1 MNHLRII
8 PAPKIDGE
16 IAVPGDKSISH
27 RSVIFGSLAS
37 GPTRV
42 TGFLPGEDCMC
53 TLRALQ
59 AMGAQIEVIDET
71 TLLIEGIQGKFKEP
85 YEALDCGNSGT
96 GMRLL
101 AGLLAGQP
109 FKSKLF
115 GDASL
120 SRRPMKRI
128 MDPLGL
134 MGAKIKAEGEKN
146 TPPLSIE
153 GTQLAGIDYKS
164 PVASAQV
171 KSCTLI
177 AGLLAQGVTRVTEPI
192 QSRDHT
198 EKLLAHFY
206 AAPQVDGLTVTVRG
220 GTKLHGN
227 DLQVPGDFSSAAFWL
242 VAAAATPGSR
252 LVIRNVGLN
261 PTRTG
266 LLNVLI
272 RMGAQIREHVEAPSA
287 EPYGTLEVIGTKL
300 HGVEIGG
307 SEIPNI
313 IDEIP
318 IISVAAALA
327 EGQTIIRD
335 AHELRVKESDRIK
348 SMATNLREFG
358 VPVVEQ
364 PDGMIVEG
372 GYPIKHARVESF
384 GDHRIAMA
392 CAILAL
398 SADHPSRID
407 DTDCIATSYPGFFRD
422 LEYLTQKYAQSL
434 PERTWHALK
443 RKISPPKP
451 PVRPEEG
458 TSPNHVIAIDGPAA
472 SGKSTVARELAKRLG
487 FAYVN
492 TGTLYRAVTWK
503 LLDEKVDLSRP
514 NLVAERLKTLQIEC
528 RIEADA
534 LAIRLDGVDPLP
546 HLRDEAINQSVS
558 PVAAI
563 PAVRQALLEKQ
574 RDLLESGPLVVE
586 GRDIGTVV
594 FPQTPFKFFIDA
606 DPEVR
611 AQRRAAQGEADAVAS
626 RDAQDAAR
634 KTAPLAKAKDAVT
647 VDTSS
652 LTVEQVIERVLGFL
666 EGKGLFE
673 NAENAEASA
682 SPSK

>member
-8 PAPKIDGE
+8 PSPKIDGE
-16 IAVPGDKSISH
+16 ITVPGDKSISH
-27 RSVIFGSLAS
+27 RAVIFASLAH

-42 TGFLPGEDCMC
+42 TGFLPGEDCLC

-59 AMGAQIEVIDET
+59 AMGAQIEIIDET
-71 TLLIEGIQGKFKEP
+71 TLLIEGIKGAFKAPWEP
-85 YEALDCGNSGT
+85 LDCGNSGT

-109 FKSKLF
+109 FASKLF

-128 MDPLGL
+128 IDPLTK
-134 MGAKIKAEGEKN
+134 MGAKITATGDKH
-146 TPPLSIE
+146 TPPLAIE
-153 GTQLAGIDYKS
+153 GTPLTGIDYKS

-171 KSCTLI
+171 KSCVLI
-177 AGLLAQGVTRVTEPI
+177 AGLLAQGTTRVTDPI

-198 EKLLAHFY
+198 ERLLAHFY
-206 AAPQVDGLTVTVRG
+206 APAQVEGLTVTVRG
-220 GTKLHGN
+220 GNKLHGN

-252 LVIRNVGLN
+252 LTIRNVGLN

-287 EPYGTLEVIGTKL
+287 EPFGTLEVIGTRL

-307 SEIPNI
+307 AEIPNI

-318 IISVAAALA
+318 ILSVAAALA
-327 EGQTIIRD
+327 DGQTTIRD
-335 AHELRVKESDRIK
+335 AKELRVKESDRIK
-348 SMATNLREFG
+348 AMATNLRAFG

-364 PDGMIVEG
+364 PDGMIVDG
-372 GYPIKHARVESF
+372 GHLIRHAKVESF

-392 CAILAL
+392 CAVLAL
-398 SADHPSRID
+398 SADHPSRIE
-407 DTDCIATSYPGFFRD
+407 DTDCIATSYPGFEKH
-422 LEYLTQKYAQSL
+422 LEFLTQKYAQSL

-443 RKISPPKP
+443 RKINPPKP
-451 PVRPEEG
+451 PARPEEG
-458 TSPNHVIAIDGPAA
+458 TILNHVIAIDGPAA

-492 TGTLYRAVTWK
+492 TGTIYRALTWK
-503 LLDEKVDLSRP
+503 LLSEEIDISRP
-514 NLVAERLKTLQIEC
+514 ALVTERLKTLKVEC
-528 RIEADA
+528 QIEADA
-534 LAIRLDGVDPLP
+534 LAIRIDGIDPLP
-546 HLRDEAINQSVS
+546 HLRDKAINQSVS
-558 PVAAI
+558 AVAAI
-563 PAVRQALLEKQ
+563 PAVRQLLLDKQ
-574 RDLLESGPLVVE
+574 RSLLDSGPLVVE

-594 FPQTPFKFFIDA
+594 FPNTPFKFFIDA
-606 DPEVR
+606 DPDVR
-611 AQRRAAQGEADAVAS
+611 AQRRSAQGEADAVAS

-634 KTAPLAKAKDAVT
+634 KTAPLQKAQDAVGI
-647 VDTSS
+647 DTST
-652 LTVEQVIERVLGFL
+652 LGVEQVIETILGFL

-673 NAENAEASA
+673 NAEKATSESA
-682 SPSK
+682 K